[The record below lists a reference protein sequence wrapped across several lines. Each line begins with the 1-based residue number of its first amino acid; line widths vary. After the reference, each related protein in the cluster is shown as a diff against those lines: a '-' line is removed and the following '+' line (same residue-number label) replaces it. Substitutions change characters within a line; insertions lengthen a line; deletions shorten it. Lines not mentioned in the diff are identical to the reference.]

1 MTHFPR
7 WLALAAAMAAALVA
21 GVPTADAR
29 SGHST
34 GSQSNSYRVTT
45 PRAQA
50 PRTKTPSYVQRD
62 SNGRIKRSLEAKHEF
77 KNEHPCPATGK
88 SYGSC
93 PGYVIDHVTALKR
106 GGADAPSNMQWQTI
120 EEAKLKDK
128 IE

>member
-1 MTHFPR
+1 
-7 WLALAAAMAAALVA
+7 MAAALVA

-34 GSQSNSYRVTT
+34 GSQSNSSRVYM

-50 PRTKTPSYVQRD
+50 RRTTTPPYVQRD
-62 SNGRIKRSLEAKHEF
+62 SNGRIKRSLEAKHAF

-88 SYGSC
+88 SYGRC
-93 PGYVIDHVTALKR
+93 PGYVVDHVTALKR

-120 EEAKLKDK
+120 EAAKLKDK

>member
-1 MTHFPR
+1 MGLR
-7 WLALAAAMAAALVA
+7 KK
-21 GVPTADAR
+21 AR
-29 SGHST
+29 T
-34 GSQSNSYRVTT
+34 Q
-45 PRAQA
+45 P
-50 PRTKTPSYVQRD
+50 PSYVQRD
-62 SNGRIKRSLEAKHEF
+62 SNGRIGRSLEAKHEF

>member
-1 MTHFPR
+1 
-7 WLALAAAMAAALVA
+7 MAAALVA

-34 GSQSNSYRVTT
+34 GSQSDSYRVYT

-50 PRTKTPSYVQRD
+50 PRTKTPPYVQRD

-77 KNEHPCPATGK
+77 KNEHPRPATGK
-88 SYGSC
+88 AYGSC

-106 GGADAPSNMQWQTI
+106 GGADAPSNMQ
-120 EEAKLKDK
+120 
-128 IE
+128 